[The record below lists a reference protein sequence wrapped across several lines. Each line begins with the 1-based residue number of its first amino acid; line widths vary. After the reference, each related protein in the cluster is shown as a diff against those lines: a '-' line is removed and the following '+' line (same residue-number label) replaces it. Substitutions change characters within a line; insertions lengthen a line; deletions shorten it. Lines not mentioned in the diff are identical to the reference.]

1 MIKDEISN
9 LIKDAIIAAM
19 DDGTLPELNMP
30 DIVVEHPT
38 KPEHGDYATGVAM
51 KMARAAKL
59 APLKIAE
66 IIKHHLESPP
76 YISAVEIAPP
86 GFVNLRLSKE
96 WLTNLVG
103 EIIQAG
109 ETFGNVDLGKGEKA
123 QVEFVSANPT
133 GLLPFASGRG
143 GVLGDVLASVLEA
156 AGYEVE
162 REYYIND
169 AGSRMDVF
177 YKNVWFYYQKE
188 LGRQPATPDAPYPTA
203 EYAAKEILREEGD
216 KYLKLTDKEAIATIG
231 PVGIGKIIEAIHT
244 DLDRLKIEYNHWFS
258 EQSLFADGSV
268 DHTLKLLRES
278 GHVAEKEGAVWF
290 VSTALGQEK
299 DNVLI
304 RSNGVPTYFI
314 SDIAYH
320 HNKFVTRGFSKVI
333 NIWGA
338 DHQGHI
344 PRMKAAMT
352 ALHLNPDDL
361 TIITVQMVMINGKK
375 MKKAHGNVIPL
386 RDMLN
391 QIGAD
396 PIRYNLAARSPDTQF
411 DFNVD
416 LALEQSSEN
425 PVFYVQYAHARIAS
439 IFRKAKERYG
449 IEETAF
455 IEGDLNLLGTS
466 SELGLIRQLLLLPEV
481 IEDAARTYEIH
492 RIPQYAYRLAEA
504 LQVFYERDRVLGA
517 KDQPLPDP
525 ALSLARLRLLL
536 AAKTVLARTLHLMG
550 MTAPEEMIREGEIG
564 ENGEESESV

>member
-1 MIKDEISN
+1 MIKDDISS
-9 LIKDAIIAAM
+9 LIKEAITAAM
-19 DDGTLPELNMP
+19 SDGSLPELNTP
-30 DIVVEHPT
+30 DITVEHPA

-51 KMARAAKL
+51 KMARAAKM
-59 APLKIAE
+59 PPIKIAE
-66 IIKHHLESPP
+66 VIKNHLASRP
-76 YISAVEIAPP
+76 YLEAVEIAPP
-86 GFVNLRLSKE
+86 GFVNFRLSKD
-96 WLTNLVG
+96 WLTAQVG

-109 ETFGNVDLGKGEKA
+109 ETFGNVDMGKGEKV

-133 GLLPFASGRG
+133 GLIPFAAGRG
-143 GVLGDVLASVLEA
+143 GVLGDVLASVLDA
-156 AGYEVE
+156 AGYLVE

-177 YKNVWFYYQKE
+177 YKNVWYYYQKE
-188 LGRQPATPDAPYPTA
+188 LGRQPAEPDTPYPTA
-203 EYAAKEILREEGD
+203 EYAATEIAREEGD
-216 KYLKLTDKEAIATIG
+216 KYLNMSDQEAIATIG
-231 PVGIGKIIEAIHT
+231 PLGIKKMVGAIHH
-244 DLDRLKIEYNHWFS
+244 DLEQLRIEYDRWFS

-268 DHTLKLLRES
+268 EETLKLLRES

-320 HNKFVTRGFSKVI
+320 RNKFVTRGFGKVI

-352 ALHLNPDDL
+352 ALGLNPDDL

-386 RDMLN
+386 REMLD

-439 IFRKAKERYG
+439 IFRKAQERYG
-449 IEETAF
+449 IGVEDF
-455 IEGDLNLLGTS
+455 KDSGDLSLLGTP
-466 SELGLIRQLLLLPEV
+466 SELALIRQLLLLPEA

-492 RIPQYAYRLAEA
+492 RVPQYAYRLAEA
-504 LQVFYERDRVLGA
+504 LQVFYERDRVLGP

-525 ALSLARLRLLL
+525 ALTKARLRLLL
-536 AAKTVLARTLHLMG
+536 SAKIALARTLHLMG
-550 MTAPEEMIREGEIG
+550 MTAPEEMAREGEGGG
-564 ENGEESESV
+564 ENPEENE